1 VCTRPVLEIAIRLNP
16 RAPLVLVTHELDR
29 RPGSMITV
37 VRDVPAPTDLGTDVI
52 GVAAGSDLHLD
63 LRLESVMEGVLVTG
77 SVRGTATGECIRC
90 LTDVEEEVE
99 VPLTEL
105 FAYPGKQPLEDVDE
119 DEVHELEGDLID
131 LEPVV
136 RDAVVPALPFQP
148 VCRDDCP
155 GLCSQCGARLADD
168 PDHHHD
174 VVDPRWATLQGL
186 ALDEGQPTN
195 EDREPTGPR
204 SERQEEN

>member
-1 VCTRPVLEIAIRLNP
+1 
-16 RAPLVLVTHELDR
+16 
-29 RPGSMITV
+29 MITL
-37 VRDVPAPTDLGTDVI
+37 VREAPAPADLGTDVI
-52 GVAAGSDLHLD
+52 GVTEGSDLHLD
-63 LRLESVMEGVLVTG
+63 LRLESVMEGVLVSG

-90 LTDVEEEVE
+90 LDDVAHDVEVWI
-99 VPLTEL
+99 TEL
-105 FAYPGKQPLEDVDE
+105 FAYPGKRPGKRPDEDVDE

-155 GLCSQCGARLADD
+155 GLCPQCGARLADD
-168 PDHHHD
+168 PGHQHD

-186 ALDEGQPTN
+186 ALDEGQRTN
-195 EDREPTGPR
+195 EDRALDGARTDG
-204 SERQEEN
+204 QEEN